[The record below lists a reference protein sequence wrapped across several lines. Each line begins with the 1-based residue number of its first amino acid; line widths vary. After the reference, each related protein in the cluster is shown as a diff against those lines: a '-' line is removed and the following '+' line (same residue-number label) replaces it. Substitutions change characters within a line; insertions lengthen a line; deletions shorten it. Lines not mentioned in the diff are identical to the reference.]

1 MVHLDDCSLGDE
13 GVRVL
18 CPTLPQMRS
27 LERLYLDNN
36 GVTARGALQLLGALP
51 SCQKLLELS
60 LTCSPIGGAC
70 RGVRSKIIHS
80 TLL

>member
-1 MVHLDDCSLGDE
+1 MVRLDGCSLGDE

-18 CPTLPQMRS
+18 CPSLPQMRS

-60 LTCSPIGGAC
+60 LTCNPI
-70 RGVRSKIIHS
+70 V
-80 TLL
+80 

>member
-1 MVHLDDCSLGDE
+1 M
-13 GVRVL
+13 RVL

-27 LERLYLDNN
+27 LEVLQLTNN

-60 LTCSPIGGAC
+60 LTCNPIGGAC
-70 RGVRSKIIHS
+70 REVRSIFFHS